1 MKQRIFPS
9 RRKLPRAAKEADPR
23 DVVISN
29 RHKKNIRVCADDGEP
44 IETYVRRDF
53 ETGEWFAEDCGDP
66 SGESLVSRAWVAE
79 WLKRLDY
86 LGFYN
91 LLTAGRI

>member
-1 MKQRIFPS
+1 MRQRIFPS
-9 RRKLPRAAKEADPR
+9 RRKLPRIVKDSDPR

-29 RHKKNIRVCADDGEP
+29 RHKKNIRVCADDGEQ
-44 IETYVRRDF
+44 IETYVRRDH
-53 ETGEWFAEDCGDP
+53 ETGEWFAEDRGDP
-66 SGESLVSRAWVAE
+66 SGESPVSRVWVAE

-91 LLTAGRI
+91 LLAIGRI